1 MKGKS
6 LLVVALLISLLTS
19 CEEKKTYTTFEEYV
33 NIVKTAT
40 KDQKD
45 IFIFTSSSCFHCQK
59 LESSIERFI
68 TENTDN

>member
-45 IFIFTSSSCFHCQK
+45 IFIFY
-59 LESSIERFI
+59 
-68 TENTDN
+68 NP